1 VSSAAANAEII
12 AVGSE
17 LLTPG
22 KIDTNSL
29 YLTGEL
35 NNLGVEVV
43 RKMVV
48 GDDRARLVQ
57 SIRDAAAQS
66 QFVILSGGLGP
77 TEDDLTRD
85 AVAEALG
92 RPLLFNQDI
101 CDWLEARF
109 RSFGRKMA
117 EVNKRQAYV
126 VEGAEILH
134 NDRGTAPGQW
144 LAENGHILMLLPGPP
159 RELKSMF
166 GTLCLDRLRALLPP
180 LAIRTRFYRVA
191 GIGESDLDQIIAP
204 IYTKYA
210 NPVTTI
216 LSTSGDIQ
224 IHLRA
229 RCSTEVEAEAL
240 LADLGGQVEAAL
252 GDRIYSNNGDP
263 MEKVI
268 GGLLRDQKASLSVAE
283 SLTGGM
289 LGMRIT
295 SVARAS
301 DYFRGGFLT
310 YTDEMK
316 ITQLGVPREVLETRT
331 AVSEPVATA
340 MAAGARSRTGSTYAL
355 SLTGSAGPGGEDDG
369 HVWIGLATPDGVEA
383 RELRFPAGD
392 RDRVRLFA
400 TNTALNLLRRK
411 LCAL

>member
-92 RPLLFNQDI
+92 RRLLFNQDI

-144 LAENGHILMLLPGPP
+144 LEENGHILMLLPGPP

-204 IYTKYA
+204 IYTRYA

-229 RCSTEVEAEAL
+229 RCSTEAEAEAL
-240 LADLGGQVEAAL
+240 LADLGGQIEAAL

-268 GGLLRDQKASLSVAE
+268 GDLLREKKASLSVAE

-295 SVARAS
+295 SVAGAS

-316 ITQLGVPREVLETRT
+316 ITQLGVPREVLEAQT

-355 SLTGSAGPGGEDDG
+355 SLTGCAGPGGEDDG
-369 HVWIGLATPDGVEA
+369 HVWIGLAAPDGVEA

>member
-1 VSSAAANAEII
+1 MSSAAANAEIS

-17 LLTPG
+17 LLTPE

-57 SIRDAAAQS
+57 SIRDAVAQS

-92 RPLLFNQDI
+92 RRLLFNREI

-126 VEGAEILH
+126 VEGAEILP

-144 LAENGHILMLLPGPP
+144 LAENGHIIMMLPGPP

-166 GTLCLDRLRALLPP
+166 GKMCLDRLRALLPP
-180 LAIRTRFYRVA
+180 LVIRTRFYRVA

-204 IYTKYA
+204 VYTKYT

-229 RCSTEVEAEAL
+229 RCSTEQEAEAL
-240 LADLGGQVEAAL
+240 LADLGGQIETLL
-252 GDRIYSNNGDP
+252 GDRIYSTNGDP

-268 GGLLRDQKASLSVAE
+268 GGLLRAQHASLSVAE

-289 LGMRIT
+289 VGMRIT
-295 SVARAS
+295 SVAGAS

-316 ITQLGVPREVLETRT
+316 CTQLGVPREVLAKQT
-331 AVSEPVATA
+331 AVSEPVAAA
-340 MAAGARSRTGSTYAL
+340 MADGARSRTGSTYAL
-355 SLTGSAGPGGEDDG
+355 SLTGSAGPGGQDDG
-369 HVWIGLATPDGVEA
+369 HVWIGLAAPDGVEA

-392 RDRVRLFA
+392 RDRVRIFA

>member
-1 VSSAAANAEII
+1 VVRFDRDRNPSCSSRVRNCWNGLRSVAIADGLPQQRSFPRRCRHRWDSRCRESSAANAEII

-17 LLTPG
+17 LLTPE
-22 KIDTNSL
+22 KKST
-29 YLTGEL
+29 LTRSTSPAKL

-57 SIRDAAAQS
+57 SIRDAVAQS

-92 RPLLFNQDI
+92 RRLLFNQDI

-109 RSFGRKMA
+109 RSFGRQMA

-126 VEGAEILH
+126 VEGAEILP

-144 LAENGHILMLLPGPP
+144 LAQNGHVIMLLPGPP

-166 GTLCLDRLRALLPP
+166 GKLCLDRVRSLLPP
-180 LAIRTRFYRVA
+180 LVIRTRFYRIA
-191 GIGESDLDQIIAP
+191 GIGESDVDQLIAP
-204 IYTKYA
+204 VYTKYT

-229 RCSTEVEAEAL
+229 RCSTEEEAEAL
-240 LADLGGQVEAAL
+240 LADLGGQIEALL
-252 GDRIYSNNGDP
+252 GDRIYSTNGDP

-268 GGLLRDQKASLSVAE
+268 GSLLRSRNASLSVAE
-283 SLTGGM
+283 SLTGAWSGCAS
-289 LGMRIT
+289 LRFRALRIT
-295 SVARAS
+295 SEAAFWR
-301 DYFRGGFLT
+301 
-310 YTDEMK
+310 
-316 ITQLGVPREVLETRT
+316 TRT
-331 AVSEPVATA
+331 
-340 MAAGARSRTGSTYAL
+340 R
-355 SLTGSAGPGGEDDG
+355 
-369 HVWIGLATPDGVEA
+369 
-383 RELRFPAGD
+383 
-392 RDRVRLFA
+392 
-400 TNTALNLLRRK
+400 
-411 LCAL
+411 

>member
-1 VSSAAANAEII
+1 MKSAAANAEII

-17 LLTPG
+17 LLTPE

-57 SIRDAAAQS
+57 SIRDAVTQS

-85 AVAEALG
+85 AVADALG
-92 RPLLFNQDI
+92 RRLLFNQDI

-126 VEGAEILH
+126 VEGAEILA

-144 LAENGHILMLLPGPP
+144 LAENGHIIMLLPGPP
-159 RELKSMF
+159 RELKAMF
-166 GTLCLDRLRALLPP
+166 GKLCLDRLRSLLPP
-180 LAIRTRFYRVA
+180 LVIRTRFYRVA

-204 IYTKYA
+204 VYTKYT

-229 RCSTEVEAEAL
+229 RCTTEQEAESL
-240 LADLGGQVEAAL
+240 LADLGAQIEALL
-252 GDRIYSNNGDP
+252 GDRIYSTNGDP

-268 GGLLRDQKASLSVAE
+268 GGLLRAQRASLSVAE

-289 LGMRIT
+289 VGMRIT
-295 SVARAS
+295 SVAGAS

-316 ITQLGVPREVLETRT
+316 CTQLGVPREIIETQT
-331 AVSEPVATA
+331 AVSEAVAAA
-340 MAAGARSRTGSTYAL
+340 MADGARSRTGSTYAL

-369 HVWIGLATPDGVEA
+369 HVWIGLATPEGVEA

-392 RDRVRLFA
+392 RDRVRVFA

>member
-17 LLTPG
+17 LLTPE

-48 GDDRARLVQ
+48 GDDRVRLVQ
-57 SIRDAAAQS
+57 SIRDAVSQS

-92 RPLLFNQDI
+92 RRLLFNQDI

-144 LAENGHILMLLPGPP
+144 LAENGRIIMLLPGPP

-166 GTLCLDRLRALLPP
+166 GKLCLDRVRALLPP
-180 LAIRTRFYRVA
+180 LVIRTRFYRVA
-191 GIGESDLDQIIAP
+191 GMGESDLDQMIAP
-204 IYTKYA
+204 VYTKYT

-229 RCSTEVEAEAL
+229 RCSTEQEAESL
-240 LADLGGQVEAAL
+240 LADLGGQIEALL
-252 GDRIYSNNGDP
+252 GDRIYSTNGDP

-268 GGLLRDQKASLSVAE
+268 GGLLRAQSASLSVAE

-289 LGMRIT
+289 VGMRIT
-295 SVARAS
+295 SVAGAS

-316 ITQLGVPREVLETRT
+316 CTQLGVPREVLKTQT
-331 AVSEPVATA
+331 AVSEPVAAA
-340 MAAGARSRTGSTYAL
+340 MADGARSRTGSTYAL

-369 HVWIGLATPDGVEA
+369 HVWIGLAAPDGVEA

-392 RDRVRLFA
+392 RDRVRIFA

>member
-1 VSSAAANAEII
+1 VKPAAANAEII

-17 LLTPG
+17 LLTPER
-22 KIDTNSL
+22 IDTNSL

-57 SIRDAAAQS
+57 SIRDAVGQS

-92 RPLLFNQDI
+92 RRLLFNQDI

-126 VEGAEILH
+126 VEGAEILA

-144 LAENGHILMLLPGPP
+144 LAQNGHIIMLLPGPP
-159 RELKSMF
+159 RELKAMF
-166 GTLCLDRLRALLPP
+166 GKLCLDRVRALLPP
-180 LAIRTRFYRVA
+180 LVIRTRFYRVA

-204 IYTKYA
+204 VYTKYA

-229 RCSTEVEAEAL
+229 RCSTEEEAELL
-240 LADLGGQVEAAL
+240 LADLGTQIEALL
-252 GDRIYSNNGDP
+252 GDRIYSTNGDP

-268 GGLLRDQKASLSVAE
+268 GGLLREQRASLSVAE

-289 LGMRIT
+289 VGMRIT
-295 SVARAS
+295 SVAGAS

-316 ITQLGVPREVLETRT
+316 CTQLGVPREVLETQT
-331 AVSEPVATA
+331 AVSEPVAAA
-340 MAAGARSRTGSTYAL
+340 MADGARSRTGSTYAL
-355 SLTGSAGPGGEDDG
+355 SLTGSAGPGGKDDG

-392 RDRVRLFA
+392 RDRVRIFA

>member
-1 VSSAAANAEII
+1 MSSAAANAEII

-92 RPLLFNQDI
+92 RRLLFNQDI

-204 IYTKYA
+204 IYTRYA

-229 RCSTEVEAEAL
+229 RCSTEAEAEAL
-240 LADLGGQVEAAL
+240 LADLGGQIEAAL

-268 GGLLRDQKASLSVAE
+268 GGLLREKKASLSVAE

-295 SVARAS
+295 SVAGAS

-316 ITQLGVPREVLETRT
+316 TTQLGVPREVLETQT